1 MTNALEQRQKM
12 KARKPHF
19 AKQDAHKRAKL
30 TKAWRRP
37 RGYQSK
43 MRLGKRGYARAIS
56 AGWGS
61 PRSVEGLA
69 RNGLRPVS
77 VATLSQLEAL
87 DVKKECAVLVRTLG
101 ARRKEELLTKAKERK
116 VIVLNAA
123 NIDTT
128 LAKLR
133 EAKAVRSK
141 ARAERTKGKEQK
153 AKKTIEQKVESKAQ
167 KPEQTEKPEQA
178 GEAADEAQ
186 KKALEAEKQKVL
198 TKKM

>member
-43 MRLGKRGYARAIS
+43 MRLGKRGYARTIS

-77 VATLSQLEAL
+77 VATLSQLTAL

-101 ARRKEELLTKAKERK
+101 ARRKEELLMKAKERK
-116 VIVLNAA
+116 VIVLNAV

-153 AKKTIEQKVESKAQ
+153 TKKTIEQKVEPKA
-167 KPEQTEKPEQA
+167 KPEQA
-178 GEAADEAQ
+178 QTPEQDGEAADEAQ